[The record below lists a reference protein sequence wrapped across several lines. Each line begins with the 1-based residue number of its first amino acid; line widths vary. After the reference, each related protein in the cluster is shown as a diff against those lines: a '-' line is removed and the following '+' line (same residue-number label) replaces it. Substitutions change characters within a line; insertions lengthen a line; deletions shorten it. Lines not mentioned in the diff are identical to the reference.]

1 MSIGRILGVR
11 CLLAGA
17 IAFTALALV
26 AQPASAVPRQ
36 ITGGETRLEVNIATF
51 VVMLNDGI
59 FITAIDPARLEF
71 GSNPAAVLPV
81 RPPGAVDTENTL
93 AAVPHDGGLRLAK
106 DSIGMTVDTTNI
118 TIQCTSLTSCRLLA
132 TANGALPNEVAEI
145 ANPQLVDDE
154 AGTITITGVA
164 QLSDVTALT
173 LNTLFQTDIF
183 YAGFQ
188 LGTIH
193 STLHYDVP
201 TSPDAYVRPK
211 GATPLRTSLV
221 PAYRECTTPDS
232 THGPPLDSPSCTS
245 PQQSSPNV
253 TVGTPDANGAGAN
266 SVAHVLYRVKNDDT
280 STATDEADVRV
291 DVSAT
296 DIRNRSD
303 LSDYTGELQANVGVQ
318 ITDKA
323 NSLLP
328 GIFPSNMTGTVQV
341 TPLSVTVPCVATGS
355 ATVGSSCAV
364 ATTADSVVP
373 GMVMGGLR
381 SVWEFGDVQLM
392 DGGTDGDA
400 ETPGNALFA
409 TQGLFVP

>member
-17 IAFTALALV
+17 IALTALAV
-26 AQPASAVPRQ
+26 IAQPASAVPRQ
-36 ITGGETRLEVNIATF
+36 ITSGETRLEVNISTF

-59 FITAIDPARLEF
+59 FITAIEPARLEF
-71 GSNPAAVLPV
+71 GSNPAAILPV

-93 AAVPHDGGLRLAK
+93 AAVPHDGGLRLEK

-118 TIQCTSLTSCRLLA
+118 TIQCTSLTSCRLIA
-132 TANGALPNEVAEI
+132 TANGALPTEVAEI
-145 ANPQLVDDE
+145 ANPQMTDDE

-164 QLSDVTALT
+164 QLDQLTATT

-183 YAGFQ
+183 FAGFQ

-201 TSPDAYVRPK
+201 TSADAYVRPK
-211 GATPLRTSLV
+211 GATPLRASLV
-221 PAYRECTTPDS
+221 PAYQECTTPDS
-232 THGPPLDSPSCTS
+232 THGAPLDSPSCTA

-266 SVAHVLYRVKNDDT
+266 SIANVLYRVKTDDT
-280 STATDEADVRV
+280 STTTDESDVRIDV
-291 DVSAT
+291 DAT
-296 DIRNRSD
+296 DIRKSSD
-303 LSDYTGELQANVGVQ
+303 LSDYDGELQALVDVQ
-318 ITDKA
+318 ITDKN

-328 GIFPSNMTGTVQV
+328 GVFPSDNTGTVQA
-341 TPLSVTVPCVATGS
+341 TPVSVTVPCTATGS
-355 ATVGSSCAV
+355 TTIGSECAV
-364 ATTADSVVP
+364 ATTANSVVP
-373 GMVMGGLR
+373 GMVAGGFR
-381 SVWEFGDVQLM
+381 SVWEFGQVQLM
-392 DGGTDGDA
+392 DGGPDGDA
-400 ETPGNALFA
+400 DTADNSLFA